1 MKRMTLT
8 IAGLTLLVAGGCST
22 TQSAHTSKPEVAM
35 TQFSPL
41 TETNYDGSGIFHLGA
56 GDELGREIF
65 VNYLAS
71 LHTPTD
77 EYYATGSNP
86 DPQED

>member
-8 IAGLTLLVAGGCST
+8 IAGLTLLFVGGCATTEST
-22 TQSAHTSKPEVAM
+22 ETSMPEVAL
-35 TQFSPL
+35 TQFSPA
-41 TETNYDGSGIFHLGA
+41 TETSYDGSGIFHLGA